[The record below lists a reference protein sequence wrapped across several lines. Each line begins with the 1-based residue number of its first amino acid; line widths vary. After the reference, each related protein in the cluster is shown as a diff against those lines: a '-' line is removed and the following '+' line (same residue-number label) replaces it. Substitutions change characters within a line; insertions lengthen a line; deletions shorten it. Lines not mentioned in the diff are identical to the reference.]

1 MRIIWPFKL
10 NIDGLDCFIRGVH
23 SCWKI
28 RVLCNGSMPRT
39 DEYTEDS
46 QFKMTM
52 CGDQKGWF
60 SSFLWLFF
68 KTQFGLEGDINI
80 SK

>member
-46 QFKMTM
+46 QFKMTV
-52 CGDQKGWF
+52 W
-60 SSFLWLFF
+60 
-68 KTQFGLEGDINI
+68 
-80 SK
+80 